1 MASSRL
7 ARLRPIALSAV
18 SGALIALIGVGGL
31 FLWLVHSPEAG
42 PPIMGEAPHY
52 RLINQN
58 GKPVSSQDF
67 LGKVR
72 IVAPLFPYCREL
84 CPLVAANLAEF
95 DADVVQHSPLKGHV
109 VFVFFN
115 IAPGDAGPPEM
126 RQFLKQY
133 GWNPEDRAVQFLT
146 GSPDAIRQAVERGY
160 HIGYYRTQGDSD
172 DKPSPI
178 EIANPVADRA
188 KADFDVKHADIVELV
203 DGAGHIRKIFTD
215 GSRLGDQTLQAA
227 IASLLPAGTS

>member
-1 MASSRL
+1 MTASRP
-7 ARLRPIALSAV
+7 ARLRLIAISAV
-18 SGALIALIGVGGL
+18 SGALVALVGVSGL
-31 FLWLVHSPEAG
+31 FLRLQHRAEPSLPV
-42 PPIMGEAPHY
+42 IGEAPHY

-84 CPLVAANLAEF
+84 CPLVTADLAEF
-95 DADVVQHSPLKGHV
+95 DADVVQHSHLKGHV

-115 IAPGDAGPPEM
+115 IAPGNAGPPEM

-133 GWNPEDRAVQFLT
+133 GWNPDDPAVQFLT
-146 GSPDAIRQAVERGY
+146 GSAAAIRQAVERGY
-160 HIGYYRTQGDSD
+160 HIGYYRTVGDSD

-203 DGAGHIRKIFTD
+203 DAAGHIRKVFTD
-215 GSRLGDQTLQAA
+215 GSRLDDPRLQAA
-227 IASLLPAGTS
+227 IAPLLPAGAS